1 MGLKKQLFTKFNYL
15 FFKENSFRFIETRLT
30 NSYKSVENVISD
42 LECFQKCEEDSDCY
56 AITFQNV
63 IKNGCEFFKNLYSVF
78 KRFGMPC
85 AVVVVK
91 SSTIKLLNFLFVFIK
106 FIF

>member
-63 IKNGCEFFKNLYSVF
+63 IKNGCEFFKKQEYNARMILIGFQYL
-78 KRFGMPC
+78 K
-85 AVVVVK
+85 
-91 SSTIKLLNFLFVFIK
+91 I
-106 FIF
+106 